1 MEEIVEKKN
10 RRIAAA
16 STIGLHAVMLVVFF
30 FLVGWRAP
38 DPPFGSTEGFVI
50 NFGVDDQGSGDIQPT
65 EPIGTEQQQTNPDQ
79 TTATPEP
86 PKEEV
91 KPEEVQ
97 QKTPDETLTAKDDEA
112 VAVKDIK
119 KEEKKDEP
127 KKETPVKPVDKP
139 KDKTEEKVTPK
150 VEPQKPLATY
160 DPNATKKTEGQAGK
174 PGGEGD
180 DVGKKGD
187 KGQPDGQLGPG
198 AYKGTPGGGGDGT
211 GLEIDGWYWDEIP
224 SVKAP
229 EDESTGRLVFEIKVN
244 AEGEVISIR
253 TLQRTLSLE
262 MEKRCKAE
270 IEKLTFS
277 KTGNNVPAVSV
288 GKITF
293 VVRTN

>member
-1 MEEIVEKKN
+1 MEEVVDEKKN
-10 RRIAAA
+10 KRIAATSA
-16 STIGLHAVMLVVFF
+16 IGLHAILLVVFF

-50 NFGVDDQGSGDIQPT
+50 NLGFDEQGSGDVQPLV
-65 EPIGTEQQQTNPDQ
+65 PIGTDQQETKPDE
-79 TTATPEP
+79 TAAEETPKQEEKAVETA
-86 PKEEV
+86 PK
-91 KPEEVQ
+91 
-97 QKTPDETLTAKDDEA
+97 PDETLTAKDDEA
-112 VAVKDIK
+112 VEVKEVK
-119 KEEKKDEP
+119 KEEKKDER
-127 KKETPVKPVDKP
+127 KEDKPVKPEEKP
-139 KDKTEEKVTPK
+139 KDKTDQKVVPK
-150 VEPQKPLATY
+150 AEQKPLVTY
-160 DPNATKKTEGQAGK
+160 DPNATKKADGQAGK

-180 DVGKKGD
+180 DTGKAGD

-198 AYKGTPGGGGDGT
+198 AYKGKAGGGGDGT

-224 SVKAP
+224 NVKAP

-244 AEGEVISIR
+244 AEGEVISIK

-277 KTGNNVPAVSV
+277 KTGNNVPSVST

-293 VVRTN
+293 VVRSN